1 MPSKDGKRIN
11 SKVLMH
17 NTTRNFIEVRVMI
30 DGLSLSRRVPLA
42 NLEDFR
48 HTNHIGETVM
58 GGAIRAMN
66 EIVGLVKERFEEHND
81 EYDY

>member
-1 MPSKDGKRIN
+1 
-11 SKVLMH
+11 MH

-48 HTNHIGETVM
+48 HTNHISETV
-58 GGAIRAMN
+58 GNGAIRAMN
-66 EIVGLVKERFEEHND
+66 EIVSLVAERFEEHED
-81 EYDY
+81 DYV